1 MAEAA
6 ALRVPTVRTGARL
19 VVILGAMAALGP
31 LSFDMYLPA
40 FPQLRE
46 TFGASASAVQLTLTC
61 ALVGLGLGQLLIG
74 PMSDARGRRAPL
86 LVGLAGYVCASLLC
100 TVAPSIAILA
110 VLRFIQGFTAAAG
123 VVLSRAV
130 VRDIT
135 SGIATARLFSLLM
148 LVNGLAP
155 VLAPTIGSAVLRFGS
170 WRTIF
175 VVLAAFGAVLLLVTW
190 LRLPETLP
198 AARRGAGGLRVGLR
212 GFAALLRGRVFVGY
226 CLALGLSV
234 GAVFAYIA
242 GSSFA
247 LQDVYGLSPAAF
259 ALTFGV
265 NGIGIVACSQANRAL
280 LRRVTPRRLL
290 AGGLAAMCIGALALL
305 TAVAAGAALAFV
317 LVALFV
323 TVACVGFVMPNATAL
338 ALADHAEVAGSAS
351 ALLGVNQFLVGAIVA
366 PLVGIAGVGTAV
378 PMALVMFLLCL
389 GAALALVTLT
399 RPRGVAA

>member
-1 MAEAA
+1 VVEAA
-6 ALRVPTVRTGARL
+6 ALRVPVVRTGARL
-19 VVILGAMAALGP
+19 VVILGAMSALGP

-40 FPQLRE
+40 FPELRDS
-46 TFGASASAVQLTLTC
+46 FDASASAVQLTLTC

-74 PMSDARGRRAPL
+74 PTSDARGRRTPL
-86 LVGLAGYVCASLLC
+86 LVGLAGYVCTSLLC
-100 TVAPSIAILA
+100 CVAPSIAILA

-130 VRDIT
+130 VRDVT
-135 SGIATARLFSLLM
+135 SGVAMARLFSLLM

-175 VVLAAFGAVLLLVTW
+175 VVLATFGAVLLLVAS

-198 AARRGAGGLRVGLR
+198 AERRSEGGLRVGLR
-212 GFAALLRGRVFVGY
+212 GFKALLHGRVFIGY
-226 CLALGLSV
+226 GLALGLSV

-247 LQDVYGLSPAAF
+247 LQDVYGLSATAF
-259 ALTFGV
+259 ALTFGA
-265 NGIGIVACSQANRAL
+265 NGVGIVVSSQINRVL
-280 LRRVTPRRLL
+280 LHRIAPRRLL
-290 AGGLAAMCIGALALL
+290 EGGLAAMCMGALALL
-305 TAVAAGAALAFV
+305 TAVAFGAPLAVV

-323 TVACVGFVMPNATAL
+323 TVASVGFVMPNATAL

-351 ALLGVNQFLVGAIVA
+351 ALLGVNQFIVGAVVA
-366 PLVGIAGVGTAV
+366 PIVGIAGVGTAV
-378 PMALVMFLLCL
+378 PMALVMLVLCL
-389 GAALALVTLT
+389 GAALALATLA
-399 RPRGVAA
+399 RPVRMAT